1 MRYYRWQGYDECNAL
16 LRAIFAFCFSHVFVM
31 RKLESIEV
39 IIFSN
44 FFIGTAK
51 VRISTGT
58 QGRAEGSNIPSTARG
73 LSRFCSSRG
82 IVNDR

>member
-58 QGRAEGSNIPSTARG
+58 QGRADGIKHAKHCPGTFAF
-73 LSRFCSSRG
+73 LLQPG